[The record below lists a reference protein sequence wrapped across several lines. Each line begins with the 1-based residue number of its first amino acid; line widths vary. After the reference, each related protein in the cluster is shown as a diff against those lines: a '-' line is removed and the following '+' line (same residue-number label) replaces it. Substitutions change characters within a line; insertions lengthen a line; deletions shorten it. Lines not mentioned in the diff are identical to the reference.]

1 MSSGNRTN
9 PAVDDLFEASY
20 QELRQLARARLRSG
34 GRSTVL
40 DSAVLVNESF
50 LRLSASRSAQF
61 PDKARFLVY
70 AGKVMRSVIVD
81 LVRQR
86 QTERHGGEVGMV
98 TLSTEIGDVTAMGEE
113 QILRIHEAL
122 EELQKLDER
131 MARVVEMRWFGGL
144 AEHEVAAALGVT
156 DRTVRRD
163 WTQARLFLAE
173 VLKP

>member
-1 MSSGNRTN
+1 MSGENRTN
-9 PAVDDLFEASY
+9 SEDPAVGELFEASY

-50 LRLSASRSAQF
+50 LRLSAARSAQF

-98 TLSTEIGDVTAMGEE
+98 TLSTEIGDV
-113 QILRIHEAL
+113 
-122 EELQKLDER
+122 
-131 MARVVEMRWFGGL
+131 
-144 AEHEVAAALGVT
+144 
-156 DRTVRRD
+156 
-163 WTQARLFLAE
+163 
-173 VLKP
+173 